1 MQENEDCRKI
11 RTRKTSNT
19 DTQYEKLAKNP
30 QMTFSDAQIIRFHV
44 KTASKPF
51 RKMLCMIDI

>member
-30 QMTFSDAQIIRFHV
+30 QMTFSDAQIIRF
-44 KTASKPF
+44 S
-51 RKMLCMIDI
+51 R